1 MKPLSKGKHEWHSQL
16 KQSNLED
23 VVAKKQVFVH
33 SLIQIWS
40 NLDKMTMPNVADVS
54 HSLRGHSQQRNACL
68 KLTIETLARDVTY
81 AQR

>member
-1 MKPLSKGKHEWHSQL
+1 MKPLSKGKDEWHSQL
-16 KQSNLED
+16 KQPNLED

-40 NLDKMTMPNVADVS
+40 NLDKMAMPNVADVS
-54 HSLRGHSQQRNACL
+54 HSLRGHSL